1 MQDSRA
7 GQSFVELLI
16 AITIGAIFMVG
27 AAMII
32 APSLNENGQ
41 SAKVQVASTNAESL
55 LNNVR
60 VWSEGSWQNILSL
73 ATGTAQQ
80 YYVIT
85 SSSPYTVTSGIESIN
100 FATTTYTRYFY
111 ISDAYRD
118 ASGNPTTVSSGGSV
132 YDPSTKQIS
141 VVYNWTGGKAST
153 ISTYLTRN
161 ADAAFDQTDWSGGA
175 SSTAVATSV
184 NNQFGTSS
192 NIDYST
198 TTGSIYVSIPGY

>member
-1 MQDSRA
+1 MTHSRA

-32 APSLNENGQ
+32 APSLSVNGQ
-41 SAKVQVASTNAESL
+41 AAKVQVASTNAASL

-60 VWSEGSWQNILSL
+60 VWSEGSWQNILSI
-73 ATGTAQQ
+73 ATGTGYQ

-85 SSSPYTVTSGIESIN
+85 SSSPYTVTSGIESLN
-100 FATTTYTRYFY
+100 LATTTYTRYFY

-118 ASGNPTTVSSGGSV
+118 ASGNPTTASSGGSV

-153 ISTYLTRN
+153 ISTYITRN
-161 ADAAFDQTDWSGGA
+161 GDAAFDQTDWSGGA

>member
-1 MQDSRA
+1 MKSSRA
-7 GQSFVELLI
+7 GQSFVELLV

-41 SAKVQVASTNAESL
+41 STKVQAASTNAASL

-73 ATGTAQQ
+73 TTGTAQQ
-80 YYVIT
+80 YYMIT
-85 SSSPYTVTSGIESIN
+85 SSSPYTVTSGIESLN
-100 FATTTYTRYFY
+100 LATTTYTRYFY

-118 ASGNPTTVSSGGSV
+118 ASGNPTTASSGGSV

-153 ISTYLTRN
+153 ISTYITRN
-161 ADAAFDQTDWSGGA
+161 NDAAFDQTDWSGGA

>member
-1 MQDSRA
+1 MKSSRA
-7 GQSFVELLI
+7 GQSFVELLVAI
-16 AITIGAIFMVG
+16 AIGAIFMVG
-27 AAMII
+27 AAMVI

-41 SAKVQVASTNAESL
+41 AARVQVAAVGAQSL

-73 ATGTAQQ
+73 ATGTANH
-80 YYVIT
+80 YFLIT
-85 SSSPYTVTSGIESIN
+85 SSSPYTVTSGIETYSI
-100 FATTTYTRYFY
+100 ATTSYFRYFY

-118 ASGNPTTVSSGGSV
+118 GLGNPTSSFTAA
-132 YDPSTKQIS
+132 YDPSTKKIS
-141 VVYNWTGGKAST
+141 VVYNWTGGRSST
-153 ISTYLTRN
+153 ISTFLTRN
-161 ADAAFDQTDWSGGA
+161 DDAAFDQTDWSGGA

-198 TTGSIYVSIPGY
+198 TTGAIYVAIPGY